1 MINLSQ
7 KEFYAIEDQLEAE
20 KILID
25 KYRSYAESCENG
37 ELKDKCMNISN
48 VHEKHYNTLLGYLR

>member
-1 MINLSQ
+1 MINLSV
-7 KEFYAIEDQLEAE
+7 KELYAISDQLECE

-25 KYRSYAESCENG
+25 KYKSYAKACQDDA
-37 ELKDKCMNISN
+37 LRDKCLNVAS